1 MRALYCYSTHV
12 SDNSID
18 THNQII
24 LRGGRGGICRGQ
36 NLAGFYRPTLLVYRI
51 DYLAT
56 IYYRVMAT
64 PSQEET

>member
-24 LRGGRGGICRGQ
+24 LRGGEVAYVEDKI
-36 NLAGFYRPTLLVYRI
+36 
-51 DYLAT
+51 
-56 IYYRVMAT
+56 
-64 PSQEET
+64 

>member
-24 LRGGRGGICRGQ
+24 LGGAICRGQ
-36 NLAGFYRPTLLVYRI
+36 DLVRFYRAILLICLRE
-51 DYLAT
+51 YLVT
-56 IYYRVMAT
+56 TYYRVMET
-64 PSQEET
+64 PFQEVI

>member
-24 LRGGRGGICRGQ
+24 LGGAICRGQ
-36 NLAGFYRPTLLVYRI
+36 DLVRFYRQTFLVHRI
-51 DYLAT
+51 DYLAIT
-56 IYYRVMAT
+56 YYRAT
-64 PSQEET
+64 ATLYQEVI